1 MKSYLL
7 RIILLIMIMVT
18 GTLPIY
24 ATPSTIIWIP
34 SVDIQPYSIF
44 HLGIDNYFTVF
55 EKGIGEGGVAFP
67 TDLGLTVGV
76 LPFSNIQAEIGVDLF
91 EPLHSPWAFN
101 AKIGIPENVIA
112 DWSPA
117 IAVGGCNFGIQK
129 NVTDVNIFYAVAA
142 KTFPVIGRLSAG
154 YYTGNK
160 NILLDPD
167 GNVDNTGVLLSW
179 DKQVTELSENLWLA
193 VDYQGGKNS
202 FGAFSYG
209 FAWSFSKNVSV
220 IFARD
225 VYNNNAP
232 STFTAQLDINI

>member
-1 MKSYLL
+1 MKSYRNRLM
-7 RIILLIMIMVT
+7 LLIMIVVT
-18 GTLPIY
+18 GNIPIH

-34 SVDIQPYSIF
+34 SVDIQPYSVF
-44 HLGIDNYFTVF
+44 HCGIDNYFTVF
-55 EKGIGEGGVAFP
+55 KKGIGEGGSAFP

-76 LPFSNIQAEIGVDLF
+76 LPFSGIQAEVGVDLF

-101 AKIGIPENVIA
+101 AKIGIPENVIT

-117 IAVGGCNFGIQK
+117 IAAGGCNFGLQN
-129 NVTDVNIFYAVAA
+129 NVTDVNMLYALAS
-142 KTFPVIGRLSAG
+142 KTFPVIGRVSAG

-167 GNVDNTGVLLSW
+167 GNIDNNGILLSW
-179 DKQVTELSENLWLA
+179 DKQVTEISENLWLA

-202 FGAFSYG
+202 FGALSFG

-220 IFARD
+220 LFARD
-225 VYNNNAP
+225 VFNNGAP

>member
-1 MKSYLL
+1 MRFSLRLATMALIVLL
-7 RIILLIMIMVT
+7 SATMPLFS
-18 GTLPIY
+18 
-24 ATPSTIIWIP
+24 TPSTIIWIP
-34 SVDIQPYSIF
+34 SVDIQPYSVF
-44 HLGIDNYFTVF
+44 HLGIDNYYTVF

-76 LPFSNIQAEIGVDLF
+76 LPFSGIQAEVGVDLF
-91 EPLHSPWAFN
+91 EPQHSPWAFN
-101 AKIGIPENVIA
+101 AKIGIPENVIT

-117 IAVGGCNFGIQK
+117 IAAGGCNFGVQK
-129 NVTDVNIFYAVAA
+129 DVTDVNFLYAIAA

-160 NILLDPD
+160 KILLDPD
-167 GNVDNTGVLLSW
+167 GNADNSGILLSC
-179 DKQVTELSENLWLA
+179 DKQVTEVSDNLWLA
-193 VDYQGGKNS
+193 VDYQGGKNA
-202 FGAFSYG
+202 FGAFSFG

-225 VYNNNAP
+225 IYNNDAP